1 LIFVSVGTPE
11 KPFDRLIEGVDG
23 IADIVGEKIL
33 AQIGH
38 STYFPQRMEFFK
50 FCPKEEMLSYIKAAS
65 IIISQAGFGII
76 GDSIKL
82 QKPIILVPREI
93 RYGEAIDK
101 QYELAEYLATQHESI
116 LCVRD
121 VSLLLEAV
129 AKIRKVH
136 VLYKYDTTIP
146 ALIDKFI
153 TNTFFMGV

>member
-1 LIFVSVGTPE
+1 MIFVSVGTPE
-11 KPFDRLIEGVDG
+11 KPFNRLIEGVDR
-23 IADIVGEKIL
+23 IAAMLGERIL
-33 AQIGH
+33 AQIGYT
-38 STYFPQRMEFFK
+38 TYLPQRIEFFK
-50 FCPKEEMLSYIKAAS
+50 FCPKEEMLSYIKASS
-65 IIISQAGFGII
+65 IVISQAGFGII

-82 QKPIILVPREI
+82 QKPMILVPREI

-101 QYELAEYLATQHESI
+101 QYELAEYLASQNESI

-136 VLYKYDTTIP
+136 VFYKYDSTIP

-153 TNTFFMGV
+153 AETFFMGA